1 MTALGVMPEVAERC
15 LNHTEENKVKRVYQ
29 RHSYG
34 PEKREAWDTLGNHL
48 SEVHKAGLRLGS
60 PEVVSGK

>member
-34 PEKREAWDTLGNHL
+34 PEKKDAWELLGAHLRTLFHIGT
-48 SEVHKAGLRLGS
+48 G
-60 PEVVSGK
+60 